1 MSLYKS
7 AITSQS
13 YAIQGAALAAINQL
27 DPAQALT
34 LAKGFEKDNEGALKQ
49 SIIMVYATSGG
60 KRTMAFLFLGEYNKA
75 VFEQKFNMIRGSF
88 AAMIGHVESPELA
101 QQGISAVKDF
111 GVKTKKFGI
120 SSFVVTALGNIKSA
134 RSKLNDSESAK
145 AADEAMAAIND
156 AK

>member
-1 MSLYKS
+1 MSLYES

-27 DPAQALT
+27 DSVQALT

-60 KRTMAFLFLGEYNKA
+60 NEQWPFVFGEYNKA

-88 AAMIGHVESPELA
+88 ATMIGRVESPELA
-101 QQGISAVKDF
+101 QQGISAIKDF
-111 GVKTKKFGI
+111 GVKTKQFGI
-120 SSFVVTALGNIKSA
+120 SSFVITALGNIKSA

-145 AADEAMAAIND
+145 AADEAMAVIND